1 MLKRIYHY
9 LLSMVRSPR
18 AIWAL
23 LILGFL
29 EAFISPLSPL
39 VLLIPMSIA
48 RPERAWQYVY
58 VVTLAATVGSVLG
71 YGIGYEFIVLVLPYI
86 EQFGYADAYQVAV
99 RWFDHW
105 GLWMVFISSLTPLP
119 FKIFTIAAGAMSL
132 HFLPFLLTAFVGRLV
147 HFALVP
153 LGLDYCASPLK
164 RWFTNK
170 FWK

>member
-1 MLKRIYHY
+1 MFKRIYHY

-18 AIWAL
+18 AIWIL
-23 LILGFL
+23 LFLGFL

-48 RPERAWQYVY
+48 SPERAWRYVGF
-58 VVTLAATVGSVLG
+58 VTLAATVGSALG
-71 YGIGYEFIVLVLPYI
+71 YAIGHEFIILVLPYI
-86 EQFGYADAYQVAV
+86 EQFGYNSTYQMAV
-99 RWFDHW
+99 KWFDQW

-132 HFLPFLLTAFVGRLV
+132 HFFPFLLTAFIGRLV

-153 LGLDYCASPLK
+153 LGLNYCAVPLK